1 VRGGGNDGRQETGD
15 RRPRTDDRRP
25 KLQSPVSGP
34 QSAVPDIPL
43 ARCMGVLR
51 SYRANGQ
58 DGLFEDHLL
67 WMLQNFRWNDDGG
80 FLITQDAA

>member
-1 VRGGGNDGRQETGD
+1 
-15 RRPRTDDRRP
+15 
-25 KLQSPVSGP
+25 
-34 QSAVPDIPL
+34 
-43 ARCMGVLR
+43 MGVLR